1 MARAVVTP
9 IKLGVRNKFSEE
21 ITYVAIDATDGLEFV
36 MDESDEKYVVLIQ
49 NTDSSNDE
57 TVTIKKGNGIQGVA
71 DYTAKVG
78 KGETVAISLDSG
90 AYKNVSGDDKG
101 KVVITGTA
109 DVEVAVVV
117 LP

>member
-1 MARAVVTP
+1 MARATVTP

-49 NTDSSNDE
+49 NTDTTNDE

-71 DYTAKVG
+71 DYTATIE
-78 KGETVAISLDSG
+78 KGTTVAISLDSG
-90 AYKNVSGDDKG
+90 AYKNVSGTDKG

>member
-1 MARAVVTP
+1 MARATVTP
-9 IKLGVRNKFSEE
+9 IKLGVRNKFSEA

-36 MDESDEKYVVLIQ
+36 MDERDEKYVVLIQ
-49 NTDSSNDE
+49 NTDTDNDE

-71 DYTAKVG
+71 DYTEKVG

-90 AYKNVSGDDKG
+90 AYKNVSGTDKG
-101 KVVITGTA
+101 KVVITGTS